1 MSERFL
7 YMPLLLGF
15 LNSAASMSAW
25 NWSQALVTEF
35 LCCGDRDPRPRWP
48 EAGDLAR
55 LLRLSEV
62 VRWRLWWLPAPPGLA
77 LAFKFHSARRSTRAF
92 ASLKAPFT
100 IRINQSHYAKIQL
113 PCLLWQKFMRQTDIQ
128 TLVIKILSHC
138 VRVGNFYDT
147 HINVETWNAL

>member
-77 LAFKFHSARRSTRAF
+77 TKCHSARTKYFS
-92 ASLKAPFT
+92 SLEAPTSAFT
-100 IRINQSHYAKIQL
+100 IRIYLRHYAK
-113 PCLLWQKFMRQTDIQ
+113 WAFK
-128 TLVIKILSHC
+128 V
-138 VRVGNFYDT
+138 
-147 HINVETWNAL
+147 NVKLGTRPQRS

>member
-25 NWSQALVTEF
+25 NWSQAFVTEF
-35 LCCGDRDPRPRWP
+35 LCCGDLGWPRWP

-62 VRWRLWWLPAPPGLA
+62 VRWRLWWLPAPPRLA
-77 LAFKFHSARRSTRAF
+77 LEGHSTRAF
-92 ASLKAPFT
+92 SLWKAPT
-100 IRINQSHYAKIQL
+100 SAY
-113 PCLLWQKFMRQTDIQ
+113 T
-128 TLVIKILSHC
+128 IKI
-138 VRVGNFYDT
+138 Y
-147 HINVETWNAL
+147 

>member
-35 LCCGDRDPRPRWP
+35 LCCGDLGWPRWP

-62 VRWRLWWLPAPPGLA
+62 VRWRLWWLPAPTRLA
-77 LAFKFHSARRSTRAF
+77 LKGHSTATGG
-92 ASLKAPFT
+92 L
-100 IRINQSHYAKIQL
+100 
-113 PCLLWQKFMRQTDIQ
+113 
-128 TLVIKILSHC
+128 
-138 VRVGNFYDT
+138 G
-147 HINVETWNAL
+147 E

>member
-25 NWSQALVTEF
+25 NWSQAFVTEF
-35 LCCGDRDPRPRWP
+35 LCCGDLGWPRWP

-62 VRWRLWWLPAPPGLA
+62 VRWRLWWLPAPPRLA
-77 LAFKFHSARRSTRAF
+77 LKGHSIRYWGTMAF
-92 ASLKAPFT
+92 SLWKAPTSAFT
-100 IRINQSHYAKIQL
+100 IRIY
-113 PCLLWQKFMRQTDIQ
+113 
-128 TLVIKILSHC
+128 
-138 VRVGNFYDT
+138 
-147 HINVETWNAL
+147 